1 MCSLVACIT
10 GNDEIGDLAQLLSCL
25 SDLVY
30 CKVCAC
36 LQILLIGSDCLWD
49 CPLSYNFMNI
59 LPEDI
64 LLEKFSCELQT
75 PLLKLFILVQCW
87 LNKSSLFGVEFRV
100 RKKDLGFSS

>member
-1 MCSLVACIT
+1 MIMSLPVSFMLI
-10 GNDEIGDLAQLLSCL
+10 I
-25 SDLVY
+25 
-30 CKVCAC
+30 
-36 LQILLIGSDCLWD
+36 QIQLIGSDYLWD

-87 LNKSSLFGVEFRV
+87 LKKSSLFGVEFRA